1 MIVGLGTDII
11 EVERIAKMIQ
21 EHGDHF
27 LKRVFT
33 AGEITHCCDRKH
45 SAPHYAGR
53 WAAKEA
59 VMKVLGTGFT
69 KEVGWTD
76 IEVVTQ
82 PDGKPTIVLHGS
94 THDAANRLGIVNVLV
109 SISHTQNYATATAI
123 GLGRVVGFKLTDL
136 NEF

>member
-1 MIVGLGTDII
+1 MIVGLGTDIV
-11 EVERIAKMIQ
+11 EVERIATMMA

-27 LKRVFT
+27 LERVFT
-33 AGEITHCCDRKH
+33 PGEIAHCRDRKE

-69 KEVGWTD
+69 TDVGWTD

-82 PDGKPTIVLHGS
+82 PSGQPVIVLHG
-94 THDAANRLGIVNVLV
+94 TTRETADRLGIANVLI
-109 SISHTQNYATATAI
+109 SISHTKNHATATAI
-123 GLGRVVGFKLTDL
+123 GVS
-136 NEF
+136 EAS